1 MQIENRI
8 LNKHTLQHEFYFLE
22 VWAWVMVRINAF
34 WMKKVYTDTKLKN
47 IRLNRKVEG
56 LFLSS
61 ISIKVHLLLFACHI
75 IWWSIGTV
83 SVSYDIIIIL
93 VIKITQKYQSFHEAN
108 RIWYKCKKYWFDYM
122 SISYTRSSICVQW
135 FLLVWDYIKCLI
147 FQ

>member
-8 LNKHTLQHEFYFLE
+8 LNKHTLQHEFYFFE

-47 IRLNRKVEG
+47 IRLNTKVEG

-93 VIKITQKYQSFHEAN
+93 VIKITQKYQSFHEAIEFDIN
-108 RIWYKCKKYWFDYM
+108 VKNIGLIICQFHILVVASVCSDFCWFE
-122 SISYTRSSICVQW
+122 ITLNV
-135 FLLVWDYIKCLI
+135 
-147 FQ
+147 